1 MNKLNGFQVVRHLAD
16 LYEAF
21 GEDVYVTP
29 EALTNAVIDICASSF
44 VKEQGEWFY
53 VDDSGTNMTEAETKI
68 QVDVRE
74 LDTAYIWKF
83 SGVYA
88 FAKWD
93 LIHQKLKEFNGGE
106 VAA

>member
-1 MNKLNGFQVVRHLAD
+1 MNKLNGFQVANYLAA
-16 LYEAF
+16 LYEMV
-21 GEDVYVTP
+21 GEGVNVKP
-29 EALTNAVIDICASSF
+29 KELTDAIADICASSF

-93 LIHQKLKEFNGGE
+93 LIHQKLIELNQKK
-106 VAA
+106 AA